1 MTELGELTKIGVK
14 YHTDK
19 AWQKKH
25 TETYSK
31 IFDERGI
38 DRNSEINF
46 LEVGISHGCS
56 HLMWYDYFKNAN
68 IIGLD
73 IWKIDEYYNKP
84 GLTPNDEIKYFT
96 DTDGEKKDKLEYI
109 KHLLKEKDSRL
120 HLFEGCQTDVSGF
133 RLLRAIYNDMHV
145 IMDDASHIDDK
156 TKETFLH
163 AFPLLVSGGIYIIED
178 LESFGSKVQRKVIK
192 DFAYWKDNGKFN
204 YLENFDDI
212 ESAELIHS
220 GGGYMFGLIC
230 KK

>member
-1 MTELGELTKIGVK
+1 M
-14 YHTDK
+14 
-19 AWQKKH
+19 
-25 TETYSK
+25 
-31 IFDERGI
+31 
-38 DRNSEINF
+38 
-46 LEVGISHGCS
+46 
-56 HLMWYDYFKNAN
+56 
-68 IIGLD
+68 
-73 IWKIDEYYNKP
+73 
-84 GLTPNDEIKYFT
+84 
-96 DTDGEKKDKLEYI
+96 
-109 KHLLKEKDSRL
+109 LKEKDSRL
-120 HLFEGCQTDVSGF
+120 HLFEGCQTDESHF
-133 RLLRAIYNDMHV
+133 RLLRAIFNDMHV